1 MGKRKEQLHFTYKK
15 QVDTKPKARKHII
28 LIDGTWNDESGLNLD
43 GLITNIAKLN
53 KIFISDEK
61 HQIVRYHRGVGNDND
76 NSYLGKITGGVGARG
91 FMKIVDKAYAR
102 FIQDWQNGDEIYI
115 FGFSRGAA
123 MARLLAKKINDNGI
137 PESISVIIEPKTNQE
152 TKVVEQRMAS
162 MTDVPREPKH
172 RIKVEFLGVW
182 DTVSSFGFFPVL
194 RRFFLGEHRDIFT
207 GRTIA
212 GNIKKAVHLVAIDE
226 TRNPFTPSLMN
237 YEPERVHEVWF
248 PGVHADLGGGYKED
262 GIARISLH
270 YMLKKLFEINKEDKL
285 ADFLIDQE
293 MYDEHTAA
301 EIDHWD
307 FHFHGLGFG
316 KNLRQIN
323 VNINGKPADPGVYKP
338 MVHRSYEW
346 ICKSTQ
352 VYSVVEIKENRKKV
366 LKEAIFQYKPYN
378 FKRLKEN
385 FIIVD

>member
-1 MGKRKEQLHFTYKK
+1 MGKLKEQIHFTYKK

-43 GLITNIAKLN
+43 GIITNIAKLN
-53 KIFISDEK
+53 KIFVNDEVN
-61 HQIVRYHRGVGNDND
+61 QIVRYHRGIGNDND
-76 NSYLGKITGGVGARG
+76 NDFWGKITGGVGARG

-102 FIQDWQNGDEIYI
+102 FIQDWQNGDEVYL

-137 PESISVIIEPKTNQE
+137 PESINVIIAPKTNQE
-152 TKVVEQRMAS
+152 TKVVEQQMVS
-162 MTDVPREPKH
+162 MSAIPREPQH

-182 DTVSSFGFFPVL
+182 DTVSSFGFYPVL
-194 RRFFLGEHRDIFT
+194 RRMFLGEQRDIFT

-237 YEPERVHEVWF
+237 HEPRVHEVWF

-262 GIARISLH
+262 GIARVSLH
-270 YMLKKLFEINKEDKL
+270 YMLKKLFEINDADGL
-285 ADFLIDQE
+285 AAFLVDEE
-293 MYDEHTAA
+293 MRGKYTSA
-301 EIDHWD
+301 EIDHWN

-316 KNLRQIN
+316 KNLRHIN
-323 VNINGKPADPGVYKP
+323 VNIEGKPSDPAVYKP
-338 MVHRSYEW
+338 MIHRSYEW
-346 ICKSTQ
+346 ICKSSE
-352 VYSVVEIKENRKKV
+352 VYSVVEVKENRKKV
-366 LKEAIFQYKPYN
+366 TKEAIFQYKPYN

>member
-1 MGKRKEQLHFTYKK
+1 MGKRKERMHFTYKK
-15 QVDTKPKARKHII
+15 QVDTKPQARKHII

-61 HQIVRYHRGVGNDND
+61 QQIVRYHRGIGNDND
-76 NSYLGKITGGVGARG
+76 NNFLKKLTGGITAAG

-102 FIQDWQNGDEIYI
+102 FVQDWQNGDEIYI

-123 MARLLAKKINDNGI
+123 MARLLAKKINENGI
-137 PESISVIIEPKTNQE
+137 PESVSVTIKPKANKE
-152 TKVVEQRMAS
+152 NKVVEQAIINPS
-162 MTDVPREPKH
+162 FVPRNPIFPVK
-172 RIKVEFLGVW
+172 IEFLGVW
-182 DTVSSFGFFPVL
+182 DTVSSFGFFRVL
-194 RRFFLGEHRDIFT
+194 RRALTGSNRDIFT

-212 GNIKKAVHLVAIDE
+212 NNIKKAVHLVAIDE

-237 YEPERVHEVWF
+237 HEDRVHEVWF

-262 GIARISLH
+262 GIAKVSLF
-270 YMLKKLFEINKEDKL
+270 YMLKKLNEINAADKL
-285 ADFLIDQE
+285 SPFLMSQE
-293 MYDEHTAA
+293 MLDTYTA
-301 EIDHWD
+301 EQVDDWH
-307 FHFHGLGFG
+307 FHFHGYGFG
-316 KNLRQIN
+316 KNLRHIN
-323 VNINGKPADPGVYKP
+323 VNIAGKPSDPEVYKP

-346 ICKSTQ
+346 ICKSAT
-352 VYSVVEIKENRKKV
+352 VYSVVEIKEDEKKV
-366 LKEAIFQYKPYN
+366 TKEAIFQYKPYN